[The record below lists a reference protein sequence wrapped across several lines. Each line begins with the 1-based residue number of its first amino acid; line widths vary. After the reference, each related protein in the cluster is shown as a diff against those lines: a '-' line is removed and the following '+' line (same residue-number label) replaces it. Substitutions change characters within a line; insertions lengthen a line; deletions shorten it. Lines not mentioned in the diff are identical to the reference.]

1 MVAWVGADAENE
13 GLLCWDGEEA
23 QEQMGFRARRLAGP
37 MAEHVE
43 CVWVCSNAPGPWR
56 LERVL
61 PPGRAQLIVNLRE
74 DQTRSYRGERMEVG
88 PGTVVSGIGTR
99 YEIIDSAEQEE
110 VAGVVF
116 RPGGTLA
123 FFGLPADLMSE
134 TGMAVED
141 LWGAGAVRRLRERLL
156 ESRDAGQRLAVLE
169 EELRLAWTG
178 RGLHPAVA
186 YALRQFQATPS
197 LVRVGGVAKASGLS
211 QKRLGERFQREVG
224 ISPKRY
230 CRLLRFQQAVGQAH
244 GAARPD
250 WSAVAADCGFS
261 DQAHLIHEFQA
272 FAGLTP
278 GEYEARRTA
287 FQNHV
292 GN

>member
-1 MVAWVGADAENE
+1 MDFESRRPGRELAE
-13 GLLCWDGEEA
+13 
-23 QEQMGFRARRLAGP
+23 F
-37 MAEHVE
+37 VE

-61 PPGRAQLIVNLRE
+61 PSGRAQLVVNLKE
-74 DQTRSYRGERMEVG
+74 DETRSYVGERVERG
-88 PGTVVSGIGTR
+88 PGTVVSGMGTR
-99 YEIIDSAEQEE
+99 FEVIDSAEQEE

-123 FFGLPADLMSE
+123 FFGVPADLL
-134 TGMAVED
+134 GAAGVAVED
-141 LWGAGAVRRLRERLL
+141 LWGARAVGRLRARLL
-156 ESRDAGQRLAVLE
+156 EAEGAERRLAVLE
-169 EELRLAWTG
+169 EELRLAWVD

-186 YALRQFQATPS
+186 YSLRQFRETPS
-197 LVRVGGVAKASGLS
+197 MVRVGAVAEAVGLS
-211 QKRLGERFQREVG
+211 QKRFGERFQREVG

-250 WSAVAADCGFS
+250 WSAVAADCGFF

-272 FAGLTP
+272 FAGVTP
-278 GEYEARRTA
+278 WEYEARRTA

-292 GN
+292 GT